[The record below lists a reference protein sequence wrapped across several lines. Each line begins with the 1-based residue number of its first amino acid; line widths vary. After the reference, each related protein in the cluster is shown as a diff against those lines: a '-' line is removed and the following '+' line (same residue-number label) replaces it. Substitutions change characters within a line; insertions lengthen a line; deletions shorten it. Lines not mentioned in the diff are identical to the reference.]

1 MEFGDNLVLLGISWY
16 VVFLFS
22 LTAHEAAHAWAA
34 LRLGDPTAYH
44 GGQVTLNPAPHVQ
57 REFFGTVIMP
67 VLSFVFSQG
76 GWMMGWA
83 SAPYDPQWAYRYPKR
98 AALMA
103 LAGPL
108 TNLAIACGA
117 AVVMRLSMAMDLLR
131 IPSDSWSFTAL
142 VEAADPA
149 AQPWA
154 TGLAVVL
161 SIAFS
166 LNVLLFLFNLLPVPP
181 LDGSAVLQLFL
192 PEDVGRRYQEFMAQP
207 MLSLVG
213 LLAAWRVFGEIFP
226 PIYWFLV
233 LHGLYFGI
241 F

>member
-1 MEFGDNLVLLGISWY
+1 MEFSDHILILGISWY

-44 GGQVTLNPAPHVQ
+44 GGQVTLNPIPHVR
-57 REFFGTVIMP
+57 REVFGTVLMP

-83 SAPYDPQWAYRYPKR
+83 SAPYSRDWAYRYPKR
-98 AALMA
+98 AAWMA

-108 TNLAIACGA
+108 ANLAIALGA
-117 AVVMRLSMAMDLLR
+117 AVAMRVCLAAGLLQLPTEDLSFVALMA
-131 IPSDSWSFTAL
+131 PTEPTWT
-142 VEAADPA
+142 
-149 AQPWA
+149 
-154 TGLAVVL
+154 TGLAVTL

-166 LNVLLFLFNLLPVPP
+166 LNILLFLFNLLPVPP

-192 PEDVGRRYQEFMAQP
+192 PEDMGRRYQEFMSQRT
-207 MLSLVG
+207 LSLIG
-213 LLAAWRVFGEIFP
+213 LLAAWRVFGVVFG

-233 LHGLYFGI
+233 VHGLFAGI
-241 F
+241 L